1 MFGLGTPELI
11 LILVVALIVFGPKK
25 LPEMGRAIG
34 RAMKEF
40 RKGTQ
45 ELTEELGKIETGD
58 EKSRE
63 DLASLREEKPKE
75 TTTSTEEEKKD
86 KPAG

>member
-11 LILVVALIVFGPKK
+11 LILVVALIIFGPKK

-45 ELTEELGKIETGD
+45 ELREELTKTETED
-58 EKSRE
+58 EKSRG
-63 DLASLREEKPKE
+63 DLVSLRDEKKSE
-75 TTTSTEEEKKD
+75 TLSSTTEEEKE